1 MRNLTFSITAARPLE
16 HAVAPA
22 IALELA
28 ITGGP
33 VSSAMINCQIAFEP
47 AARTYAADE
56 RERLGE
62 LFGTG
67 APPRSLVWTQTSI
80 VAPAFETEAH
90 VDIVVPCPFDFS
102 EAVAK
107 YVVGVREGVLP
118 VVIQLS
124 GSVFYDEAGRLRISP
139 IPRDRETRYRIPLAV
154 WAAAVDRHYPGC
166 MPIALAREVVDRLH
180 RYRRT
185 HGFATLEEAIDKLL
199 RGRG

>member
-1 MRNLTFSITAARPLE
+1 MRSLTFTLTGARALDNS
-16 HAVAPA
+16 VAPA

-28 ITGGP
+28 ITGDP

-47 AARTYAADE
+47 AARVYAADE

-80 VAPAFETEAH
+80 VAPAFDSETH
-90 VDIVVPCPFDFS
+90 VEIIVPCPFDFS

-107 YVVGVREGVLP
+107 YVGGVREGVLP
-118 VVIQLS
+118 IVVQLS

-154 WAAAVDRHYPGC
+154 WAAAIDRHYPDR
-166 MPIALAREVVDRLH
+166 MPIALARGTVDRLH

-185 HGFATLEEAIDKLL
+185 HGLATLEQAIDALL
-199 RGRG
+199 SKI